1 MKATRAYVGTC
12 KGGISPLQL
21 RMGQLTLIPGPS
33 VVRAVLTDVPEAVA
47 FETTLCDGDGG
58 EGDAGAVLTASEP
71 ELNLLGVSGVF
82 EGFFSKPA
90 AFSGQGLGFALVKG
104 VSAVLMLV
112 KVALLPGAV
121 VREALREAERGDA
134 VGVPGTRTPKVGK
147 GVEGGLGY
155 CASEG
160 EADADE
166 VVGVDGVMSELVKD
180 LVLHAEEAAHEV
192 SVLHLRE
199 NTYRGLQGV
208 IFPVLEAGEAFSE
221 GAGLG
226 LGVVLLLFEVL
237 VLFEVGRKGNREALI
252 HDLADNLSVGGLQE
266 KRGLGVS
273 RRGAKI

>member
-1 MKATRAYVGTC
+1 MKDTRAYVGTC

-21 RMGQLTLIPGPS
+21 RTGQLTLIPRPS
-33 VVRAVLTDVPEAVA
+33 VVRAVLPDVPEAVA
-47 FETTLCDGDGG
+47 LETALRDGDGG
-58 EGDAGAVLTASEP
+58 EGDAGVVLLAASEP
-71 ELNLLGVSGVF
+71 ELDLLGVSGVL

-104 VSAVLMLV
+104 VSAIPMLI

-121 VREALREAERGDA
+121 VRETLGETERGDA

-147 GVEGGLGY
+147 GVKGGLGD
-155 CASEG
+155 CAGEG

-199 NTYRGLQGV
+199 NTYRGL
-208 IFPVLEAGEAFSE
+208 
-221 GAGLG
+221 
-226 LGVVLLLFEVL
+226 
-237 VLFEVGRKGNREALI
+237 
-252 HDLADNLSVGGLQE
+252 
-266 KRGLGVS
+266 
-273 RRGAKI
+273 

>member
-21 RMGQLTLIPGPS
+21 RTGQLTLIPGPS
-33 VVRAVLTDVPEAVA
+33 VVRAVLTDVPEVVA

-58 EGDAGAVLTASEP
+58 EGDAGAVLLTASKP
-71 ELNLLGVSGVF
+71 ELNLLGVSGVL

-104 VSAVLMLV
+104 VSAVPMLI

-134 VGVPGTRTPKVGK
+134 VGVPGTRTPKIGK

-155 CASEG
+155 GAGEG

-166 VVGVDGVMSELVKD
+166 VVGLDGVMSELVKD

-199 NTYRGLQGV
+199 NSYRGL
-208 IFPVLEAGEAFSE
+208 
-221 GAGLG
+221 
-226 LGVVLLLFEVL
+226 
-237 VLFEVGRKGNREALI
+237 
-252 HDLADNLSVGGLQE
+252 
-266 KRGLGVS
+266 
-273 RRGAKI
+273 